1 MRPAYLSRSAL
12 LVAVASSALAGAASA
27 QTAPPAQ
34 QADAVEDVIVT
45 GRPFGV
51 TDNASLIA
59 VDVLDEQALAVAPV
73 QTLGDLVAGL
83 PGVRSSSFAPGA
95 SRPVIRGLS
104 GPRVQ
109 VLTNGLGMIDASAVS
124 PDHQVAVDP
133 AEASRIEV
141 VRGPSTLTFGGS
153 AIGGVVNILDE
164 RIPTHAVKGGVD
176 GHVSTQYSSV
186 DQGYGLGAR
195 LAANAGPFVFTV
207 DGFRRDSGDYDIPGS
222 AISQRLA
229 DADGVARDD
238 AGTVVNSFA
247 KIEQVGA
254 GVSYVDDRGFVGVSI
269 KNTRSNYGTVAEP
282 DVSIDLEQTRY
293 DFRAERELDTP
304 WFQSFN
310 LSAGYADYAHTEF
323 EGPRVGTVFQ
333 SSGYEGRAEL
343 IQRQRDGW
351 QGVVGV
357 QVLDREFD
365 AIGDEA
371 FVPATSIQETGLYT
385 VQRLDLDAYG
395 FEGGVRYDRRELSAT
410 PIGGTSEINRQFD
423 NWSAS
428 GSVFVKPAQGLFL
441 GLSLSSSERAPSEV
455 ELFSDGV
462 HVATAAYELGDPTLN
477 SEKVLTL
484 EGTVHLS
491 RGALDGDLHVY
502 RAKYD
507 GFIDQRP
514 TGAAFDFDGQPF
526 PIFAYV
532 QTDATFTGFEI
543 EGDYALWESGERSL
557 KLGGSADYVKAD
569 TDLGPAARIPPYS
582 VTGRL
587 IWTDA
592 RWDTQLE
599 VRHVGEQDKTAAFEL
614 PTDSYTMVNL
624 SGSVRPFADRNVTV
638 FAEAH
643 NLTDEE
649 AREHASF
656 LKDIA
661 PQPGRNLRV
670 GVTWR
675 F

>member
-164 RIPTHAVKGGVD
+164 RIPTHAVEGGVD

-186 DQGYGLGAR
+186 DKGYGLGAR

-670 GVTWR
+670 GVTYR

>member
-1 MRPAYLSRSAL
+1 MRSAYLSRSAL
-12 LVAVASSALAGAASA
+12 LVAVASGALAGAASA
-27 QTAPPAQ
+27 QTTPPAQ
-34 QADAVEDVIVT
+34 QAVAVEDVIVT

-164 RIPTHAVKGGVD
+164 RIPTHAVEGGVD

-186 DQGYGLGAR
+186 DKGYGLGAR

-222 AISQRLA
+222 ALSQRLA
-229 DADGVARDD
+229 AAEGVARDD

-247 KIEQVGA
+247 EIEQVGA

-282 DVSIDLEQTRY
+282 EVSIDLEQTRY
-293 DFRAERELDTP
+293 DFRAERELDTA

-323 EGPRVGTVFQ
+323 EGPKVGTVFE

-357 QVLDREFD
+357 QVLDRDFD
-365 AIGDEA
+365 AIGEEA
-371 FVPATSIQETGLYT
+371 FVPATTIKETGLYT
-385 VQRLDLDAYG
+385 VQRLDLGAYG

-477 SEKVLTL
+477 SEKVLTV

-514 TGAAFDFDGQPF
+514 TGAAFDFDGEPF

-599 VRHVGEQDKTAAFEL
+599 VRHVGEQDATAAFEL

-643 NLTDEE
+643 NLTNEE

-670 GVTWR
+670 GVTYR